1 MKNSMS
7 SGPETRFRPEEP
19 EEPAHRVQ
27 LVVPFG
33 TIAKLLVAA
42 LFVWVVLELWLLFL
56 VCLVAVLLAVT
67 LHPVV
72 AWLQGRGLSRG
83 LSVAVVGLTVL
94 GLILAFAAFVLPPLV
109 GQTIRLAENF
119 PAYRDSV
126 QQHLPTDQPFLKE
139 IAGEIFDLPSSP
151 GIRKWLEQPLL
162 WGKIAVGVIAL
173 TFFLY
178 VLTIYLLLDG
188 KRVYAW
194 LLAYVPRRYRR
205 RIADTVPE
213 VSEVVFA
220 YVGGQF
226 VTSALATAVTFGI
239 LVSFGVP
246 GAVPLALLA
255 GIADVIPII
264 GIVISTVPAVLMALT
279 VSPLAGVG
287 VLLLY
292 ILYHVVEAYVLV
304 PRIYGR
310 RLQLST
316 LAVLLALVIGGTL
329 QGIVGAIL
337 ILPLVAAYPII
348 ERIWLHDYL
357 SSEVIHDHS
366 ALERAAE
373 SGSDQAVDAVLKG
386 QRHQDERTAEG
397 VVLPSNRR

>member
-1 MKNSMS
+1 MS
-7 SGPETRFRPEEP
+7 ADPEMLRRPEDR
-19 EEPAHRVQ
+19 EEPARRVK
-27 LVVPFG
+27 LEIPFG
-33 TIAKLLVAA
+33 TIGRLLVAA
-42 LFVWVVLELWLLFL
+42 LLVWVVIKLWLVFL
-56 VCLVAVLLAVT
+56 VFLVAVLIAVT

-72 AWLQGRGLSRG
+72 AWLQSRGLSRG
-83 LSVAVVGLTVL
+83 LSVAVVGVTVL
-94 GLILAFAAFVLPPLV
+94 GLILAFAVFVLPPLV
-109 GQTIRLAENF
+109 GQLLRLGEDF
-119 PAYRDSV
+119 PAYRDRV
-126 QQHLPTDQPFLKE
+126 ERHIPADQPFLKE
-139 IAGEIFDLPSSP
+139 IAAEIFDLPSSP
-151 GIRKWLEQPLL
+151 GIRTWLEQPLL

-173 TFFLY
+173 TFLLY

-205 RIADTVPE
+205 RMADTVPE
-213 VSEVVFA
+213 VSDVVFA
-220 YVGGQF
+220 YVGGQI
-226 VTSALATAVTFGI
+226 VTSVLTTVVTFGI
-239 LVSFGVP
+239 LAGFGVP

-255 GIADVIPII
+255 GIADVIPIV
-264 GIVISTVPAVLMALT
+264 GVVISTVPAVLMALT

-292 ILYHVVEAYVLV
+292 ALYHVIEAYVLV

-316 LAVLLALVIGGTL
+316 LAVLLALIVGGTL
-329 QGIVGAIL
+329 QGIVGAFL

-373 SGSDQAVDAVLKG
+373 SGSDHEVDAVLKG

>member
-1 MKNSMS
+1 MS
-7 SGPETRFRPEEP
+7 AGAERYGPEP
-19 EEPAHRVQ
+19 EEPARRVK
-27 LVVPFG
+27 LEIPFA
-33 TIAKLLVAA
+33 TIGRLLAA
-42 LFVWVVLELWLLFL
+42 AVFVWAVLKIWLLFL
-56 VCLVAVLLAVT
+56 VFLVSVLLAVT

-72 AWLQGRGLSRG
+72 AWLRRRGLSRG
-83 LSVAVVGLTVL
+83 LAVAVVAVTVL
-94 GLILAFAAFVLPPLV
+94 GLILAFTAFVLPPLV
-109 GQTIRLAENF
+109 DQLIRLGKDF
-119 PAYRDSV
+119 PVYRERV
-126 QQHLPTDQPFLKE
+126 ERHIPADQPFLKVV
-139 IAGEIFDLPSSP
+139 AGEVFDLPSSP
-151 GIRKWLEQPLL
+151 GIKAWLEQPLL
-162 WGKIAVGVIAL
+162 WGKATVGVAAL

-178 VLTIYLLLDG
+178 VLTLYLLLDG

-194 LLAYVPRRYRR
+194 LLAYVPRRYRKR
-205 RIADTVPE
+205 MAETVPE

-220 YVGGQF
+220 YVGGQL
-226 VTSALATAVTFGI
+226 VTSVLATLVTFGI
-239 LVSFGVP
+239 LVGFGVP

-279 VSPLAGVG
+279 VSPIAAVG

-292 ILYHVVEAYVLV
+292 VLYHLVEAYVLI

-316 LAVLLALVIGGTL
+316 LAVLLALVVGGTL

-357 SSEVIHDHS
+357 SSEVIHDHT
-366 ALERAAE
+366 ALEQAAE

-386 QRHQDERTAEG
+386 QRHQDERTGEG